1 MYIFSREQVYL
12 CNISQV
18 SSHDNADTDAQ
29 THTSQ
34 HQIACRKHNNTSAKP
49 DKFCR
54 ITKLKQQKEKPI
66 RKEHLQGTRR
76 RNKHTS
82 AKTPF
87 PQMSLLGG
95 SVTMVVMLVNG
106 HQCPVINLPSLICVG
121 LQEQTMSSK
130 RC

>member
-1 MYIFSREQVYL
+1 MS
-12 CNISQV
+12 NISQV
-18 SSHDNADTDAQ
+18 SSHENADRDAQ

-49 DKFCR
+49 DKFYR
-54 ITKLKQQKEKPI
+54 ITKLKQQKEKRI
-66 RKEHLQGTRR
+66 RKEQ
-76 RNKHTS
+76 
-82 AKTPF
+82 TPSRDKEKKQTYECKD
-87 PQMSLLGG
+87 PPPPKMSLLSG

-130 RC
+130 HC